1 MHWVDDVW
9 PPTLSKSLTKLWEMH
24 GEIKDARVRDALDVL
39 EIRWKYQDEITK
51 LQLDLKNSQDELKKE
66 VEEKQVALALKA
78 KAEQALVDARAELE
92 EKNKLDA
99 STSNMHKFLRQ
110 KAEKDR
116 DLIKQEKKKLECM
129 VADLLKQKSNLGAKL
144 QKIKDICDE

>member
-51 LQLDLKNSQDELKKE
+51 LHLDLKNSQDELKKE
-66 VEEKQVALALKA
+66 VEEKQV
-78 KAEQALVDARAELE
+78 ELE
-92 EKNKLDA
+92 KKNKLDA

-116 DLIKQEKKKLECM
+116 DLIKQEKRKLECM